1 MELRHLRYFIVLAEE
16 LHFGRAAAR
25 LGISQPPLSQQ
36 IKALEI
42 ELDTQL
48 LERSTRRVELTQA
61 GRMFLAEARSTLDQA
76 DRAVQVAW
84 RAQKGELGELA
95 IGMFPSAP
103 LIPVVGQSIRTF
115 RRRLPDVQL
124 KLDEF
129 ESRQQVKAVADGRED
144 IAIIR
149 SASAP
154 EVPAGLVAQE
164 LLRERLVVIMRHDHP
179 LARQRGRLAIAALR
193 EEPFIFYGQ
202 QMGTTLPSQVM
213 ALCRDAGFDPA
224 ISQVASANTT
234 FVGLV
239 GIGLGIAVV
248 PEAMARL
255 RHESVVVR
263 PLADA
268 GAVTSVWVVRRQRDN
283 SALVQS
289 FLSLLTAAKKS
300 NGGEGTSSSRRR
312 GRNLRAVDA

>member
-1 MELRHLRYFIVLAEE
+1 MELRHLRYFVVVAEE

-42 ELDTQL
+42 ELAAQL

-61 GRMFLAEARSTLDQA
+61 GRMFLAEARATLDQA
-76 DRAVQVAW
+76 DRAAQVAW
-84 RAQKGELGELA
+84 RAQKGEVGELG

-115 RRRLPDVQL
+115 RRRFPDVQL

-129 ESRQQVKAVADGRED
+129 ESRQQIKALADGREH
-144 IAIIR
+144 IAITR
-149 SASAP
+149 SATAP
-154 EVPAGLVAQE
+154 VLPAGLLAQE
-164 LLRERLVVIMRHDHP
+164 LLRERLVVIMRRDHP

-193 EEPFIFYGQ
+193 QEPFVFYGP

-213 ALCRDAGFDPA
+213 ALCRDAGFEPA
-224 ISQVASANTT
+224 ISQIAGANTT

-239 GIGLGIAVV
+239 AVGLGIAVV

-255 RHESVVVR
+255 RHESVIVR
-263 PLADA
+263 AIAEP
-268 GAVTSVWVVRRQRDN
+268 GAITSVWVVRRQRDG
-283 SALVQS
+283 SPLVRS
-289 FLSLLTAAKKS
+289 FVSLLTAARKPNAEDRPAS
-300 NGGEGTSSSRRR
+300 RGRSRRSA
-312 GRNLRAVDA
+312 RAISH